1 MPVVSSISW
10 PIFLFFVYERKRV
23 CPFFFFFFVGNKR
36 KVLHP
41 LTLTAMIYAIVA
53 NVVIPARI
61 SEKKEAL
68 EISSGCI
75 KMLGNCSDSGRDIE
89 HIRRNEELTCPDPLS
104 LKMRPKVEDETL

>member
-1 MPVVSSISW
+1 M
-10 PIFLFFVYERKRV
+10 
-23 CPFFFFFFVGNKR
+23 
-36 KVLHP
+36 LHP